1 MSRIY
6 RIKKNFL
13 AKNGNIYVF
22 TADVI
27 ASSKVEVMEAAEAE
41 EIRNWKWVDKIKKPG
56 VQYPKFEHMHLV
68 RKRDARS
75 PVPPGEFHWQS
86 RTD

>member
-1 MSRIY
+1 MNRIY

-27 ASSKVEVMEAAEAE
+27 CDNKETALEAARAGLV
-41 EIRNWKWVDKIKKPG
+41 RNWKWVDKIEKPG
-56 VQYPKFEHMHLV
+56 VEYPEIEYMRLV
-68 RKRDARS
+68 GKRVANA
-75 PVPPGEFHWQS
+75 PAEPGEINWKW
-86 RTD
+86 RTV

>member
-1 MSRIY
+1 MNRIY

-27 ASSKVEVMEAAEAE
+27 ASSKAEVMDAALADT
-41 EIRNWKWVDKIKKPG
+41 IRNWKWVDKIEKPG
-56 VQYPKFEHMHLV
+56 VEYPLFEYMHLV
-68 RKRDARS
+68 GKRAAKC
-75 PVPPGEFHWQS
+75 PVPPGEFSWKT
-86 RTD
+86 RVE